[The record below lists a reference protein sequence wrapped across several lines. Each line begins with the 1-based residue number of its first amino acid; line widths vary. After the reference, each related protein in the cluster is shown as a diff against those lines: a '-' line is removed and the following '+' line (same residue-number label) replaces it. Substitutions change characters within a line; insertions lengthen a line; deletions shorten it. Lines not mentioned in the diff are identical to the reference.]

1 MRFRRR
7 IPILIIVLLIAGVI
21 ALLVTLRKHAPP
33 EAARLLPGADGF
45 FYVNLKWI
53 RTFNATA
60 QLPPVSHDPEY
71 QKFVD
76 ETGFQFERD
85 LDQAAFAVHYP
96 QSWGNGSGADGS
108 AGSASEPRF
117 SEIFVGKFNSMLAL
131 SYLKRHASSVDS
143 YRGFDIYSI
152 PIEGRT
158 VRVTFL
164 SFDSVAVSNHP
175 DPDVIRG
182 MIDRSRKLASP
193 FGGPSLLRRFYK
205 EVPLA
210 SLSFAI
216 LQVKPATM
224 NSLEGFGSWSVL
236 FPKPAVLVISARYL
250 PALHVPALHL
260 KAEVF
265 TDSEGDAQSIVD
277 KVTTFLTLFHA
288 AESSIGNHGTDAD
301 VKAFFDSLKV
311 ERSRDRAILTAA
323 VPQGFIKKALA
334 EAPTDVAPAAAQTP
348 PTPPASS
355 PSTRT
360 AKPKKP

>member
-7 IPILIIVLLIAGVI
+7 LLILIVVLLIAGVV

-45 FYVNLKWI
+45 FYINLKWI
-53 RTFNATA
+53 RTFNASS
-60 QLPPVSHDPEY
+60 QLPSVSRDPEY

-76 ETGFQFERD
+76 ESGFQFERD

-96 QSWGNGSGADGS
+96 QSWGDGS
-108 AGSASEPRF
+108 AGAASEPRF
-117 SEIFVGKFNSMLAL
+117 SEIFVGKFNSLLVL

-143 YRGFDIYSI
+143 YRGFDIYNI

-216 LQVKPATM
+216 LQVKPAAM
-224 NSLEGFGSWSVL
+224 NSLEAFGSWSVL
-236 FPKPAVLVISARYL
+236 FPKPAVVVISARYL
-250 PALHVPALHL
+250 RAVHL
-260 KAEVF
+260 KAEAF
-265 TDSEGDAQSIVD
+265 SDSEGDAQSIVD

-288 AESSIGNHGTDAD
+288 AEGSVGNHGTDAD

-311 ERSRDRAILTAA
+311 ERSQDRAILTAT

-334 EAPTDVAPAAAQTP
+334 DAPTDAAPAAAAQP
-348 PTPPASS
+348 APQPPASATPTPRQS
-355 PSTRT
+355 G
-360 AKPKKP
+360 KPKKP